1 MNVAALVLYLVFLVL
16 AFGLRTAI
24 HIRNTGSSG
33 FLGLSGRV
41 GSAEWVGGVL
51 FIVATVVGLLAPVLA
66 VAEIVEPATNLDSI
80 QLLGLVIGVLGL
92 VLTLWAQ
99 AAMGN
104 SWRIGVDEGERTK
117 LVTSGAF
124 GLVRNP
130 IFSAMIVFSIGLL
143 LAVPTFVSVIAFASL
158 MIALELQ
165 TRKVE
170 EPYLLAAHD
179 PEYRE
184 YAERVGRFVPGVGRL
199 SASNQP

>member
-1 MNVAALVLYLVFLVL
+1 MNVAALALYLVFLIL

-24 HIRNTGSSG
+24 HFRNTGSSG

-51 FIVATVVGLLAPVLA
+51 FVVATVVGLLAPVLA
-66 VAEIVEPATNLDSI
+66 VAGIVEPAASLDSI
-80 QLLGLVIGVLGL
+80 QPLGLVIGVLGL

-104 SWRIGVDEGERTK
+104 SWRIGVDEGERTD

-170 EPYLLAAHD
+170 EPYLLVAHD

-184 YAERVGRFVPGVGRL
+184 YAERVGRFIPGIGRL
-199 SASNQP
+199 RPKNNR